1 MAKIDFP
8 SPAAQDDTYTQD
20 GKSWVFNGEA
30 WETTG
35 ASTSGADDT
44 AYGISWDGD
53 TTTAPSKNAVYDKIE
68 TLGSGV
74 GGGGGGGLTWG
85 FGTSTSSG
93 AAQGE
98 FRYDA
103 AFDPTGVSNLYLSK
117 SCTESGFYN
126 AGGFINKIKSGDVM
140 HVVGSSSGYHSSW
153 NVTGTPT
160 DNGSYLTVP
169 VSSSST
175 DYGFASDGEQC
186 SLIYSSTG
194 ASATEGTSVLSTG
207 ETGGTKFLRED
218 GDGTCSWQTV
228 GGGGGTQQ
236 GTGSTYYNIIP
247 ASEPFRIRD
256 QAGEYSVDLQM
267 QGNGDDVA
275 AGQFSVLIGGRYN
288 SASGTYSTVIAG
300 NSNTISNQGSN
311 STIISSSSCSVTYSN
326 SAVIAH
332 SGNLNNTTLAT
343 YNSAVL
349 GGSQH
354 TLDGF
359 MGGGYAAI
367 IGGVSN
373 SGYYMEKSVI
383 LGGNDNSSTNVSASI
398 ILGGNNNDIE
408 YSRGSIIGGTRVKAV
423 GAPLGRLD
431 GVFAYADD
439 NAVDYIITQ
448 ENTANFRVANG
459 MHISSSLFLSHRTSA
474 LPDISTEGQLWVRNA
489 NNKDLMYT
497 DASGSDMTLSSPVVT
512 FANLP
517 NSPLVGARAFVT
529 DSNNALSNHHGQIVA
544 SGGANFVPVF
554 YNGSNWIVG

>member
-30 WETTG
+30 WQTVG
-35 ASTSGADDT
+35 SAGSGADDT

-68 TLGSGV
+68 TLGSG
-74 GGGGGGGLTWG
+74 GGGGGLTWE
-85 FGTSTSSG
+85 FDTSTSSG

-98 FRYDA
+98 FRYDSGN
-103 AFDPTGVSNLYLSK
+103 DPTAVNNLYLSK
-117 SCTESGFYN
+117 SCTESGIYD

-194 ASATEGTSVLSTG
+194 AAATEGTSVLSTG

-228 GGGGGTQQ
+228 ASSGGGTQQ

-247 ASEPFRIRD
+247 ASEPFRIRS
-256 QAGEYSVDLQM
+256 QAGEYSVDLQT
-267 QGNGDDVA
+267 QGAGDDVA
-275 AGQFSVLIGGRYN
+275 SGNYSVLIGGRYN
-288 SASGTYSTVIAG
+288 SAAGTYSSVIAG
-300 NSNTISNQGSN
+300 NSNTISSQGGS
-311 STIISSSSCSVTYSN
+311 STILASDSSSVTYDN

-332 SGNLNNTTLAT
+332 SGNVNNTTIST

-349 GGSQH
+349 GGTQH
-354 TLDGF
+354 TLSGNL
-359 MGGGYAAI
+359 GGGYAAI

-373 SGYYMEKSVI
+373 SGNYMERYVMLAGNNNSTESVSNCVI
-383 LGGNDNSSTNVSASI
+383 LGGNNCDLQYST
-398 ILGGNNNDIE
+398 
-408 YSRGSIIGGTRVKAV
+408 GSVVGGTRVKAIGV
-423 GAPLGRLD
+423 ALGRLD

-439 NAVDYIITQ
+439 TAADYTITQ
-448 ENTANFRVANG
+448 EKTANFRVANG
-459 MHISSSLFLSHRTSA
+459 MHISSSLFLSQQTSA

-512 FANLP
+512 VANLP
-517 NSPLVGARAFVT
+517 NSPLAGARAFVT
-529 DSNNALSNHHGQIVA
+529 DSGNALSNHHGQIVA
-544 SGGANFVPVF
+544 NGGSNFVPVF
-554 YNGSNWIVG
+554 YDGVNWIVG